1 MADPLSITASCVGV
15 LSFVLE
21 IYRSLLE
28 FHRSAR
34 RSRKDVQTLF
44 DSTESRLKILAL
56 LQNTIE
62 RHGLEENAM
71 VVFGRISAC
80 RGGLDGLM
88 SKVNKIHEGMVQ
100 TGIRSLP
107 STLQYPFQESTI
119 AKLKEIVTNDLMTN
133 SSMAVNILHL

>member
-21 IYRSLLE
+21 VYRSLLE
-28 FHRSAR
+28 FHQSAR

-44 DSTESRLKILAL
+44 HSTESRLKILDL

-62 RHGLEENAM
+62 RHGLEENVM

-107 STLQYPFQESTI
+107 LLY
-119 AKLKEIVTNDLMTN
+119 
-133 SSMAVNILHL
+133 NIRFRRALS